1 MRMGQERGAAMDR
14 TGPLPGL
21 AVACWHAL
29 WARRPTP
36 LSLPC
41 PASDAHVGRRARRGR
56 APRAGRLSSRTR
68 RGHRSRRT
76 SRHSPRATR
85 RSGPRGPCALS
96 CGRSRHGRTRRPC
109 GHSRRGRRSRS
120 SRHHSRRHS
129 SRRRIL
135 RTSRRSGSPFR
146 SPRPFPGCSCRTH
159 RRSGPSRIR
168 RHSRL
173 RDAGQQGPCRGGQRQ
188 AKAEVRQAEGKGEGE
203 GQGCSEGCGGSVP
216 LPSPSPLLSLS
227 SPSPLSTPTSATQP
241 ARRRGL
247 LLVEGETH
255 SERSGCLG
263 RRWGA
268 ACTPYSPYPLY
279 CPRPRSAT
287 RSVRGIIGSRFS

>member
-168 RHSRL
+168 RHSR
-173 RDAGQQGPCRGGQRQ
+173 RIRHTHCTVPGQGPPRGQCEASSGPGSRSRTRRGRTRPTSGRTRRRACPCRLATSSCCR
-188 AKAEVRQAEGKGEGE
+188 RT
-203 GQGCSEGCGGSVP
+203 
-216 LPSPSPLLSLS
+216 PSRRRPGRIAFRCSLS
-227 SPSPLSTPTSATQP
+227 TEPGFSK
-241 ARRRGL
+241 
-247 LLVEGETH
+247 VGE
-255 SERSGCLG
+255 R
-263 RRWGA
+263 A
-268 ACTPYSPYPLY
+268 
-279 CPRPRSAT
+279 
-287 RSVRGIIGSRFS
+287 